1 MGWIELARDLVDKRR
16 GTGTNP
22 QACMKKISSHSR
34 ALAWAINSYSIL
46 YTASPYY
53 IKTKICHTHVHW

>member
-53 IKTKICHTHVHW
+53 IKTKICHTHVH